1 MVDHDRGPTSP
12 TPIPEKRHAND
23 RIPLH
28 NLSKELGVEGLTA
41 YLDDEMSR
49 TDWSDDD
56 KALVRHALVLMLD
69 VHQGQTRDD
78 GQAYAT
84 HPLRNALRYLTP
96 ERLNIRDKPHRVAA
110 ILLHDTIEDNPWAVI
125 DANQDSIDR
134 RTAQQ
139 LALEK
144 LWEIYSP
151 EVAICV
157 ALFTIPPYPRED
169 MTPEEKRQHHYA
181 HRKMVL
187 ELDSDIGL
195 ALLPDPID
203 NGMANEHEVNPV
215 RRDKQMRKYI
225 PELPLYEAYVERMRE
240 SLTPD
245 ALRYLE
251 EVFSNVKREHMLWQR
266 GQLGA
271 AG

>member
-1 MVDHDRGPTSP
+1 
-12 TPIPEKRHAND
+12 
-23 RIPLH
+23 
-28 NLSKELGVEGLTA
+28 
-41 YLDDEMSR
+41 
-49 TDWSDDD
+49 
-56 KALVRHALVLMLD
+56 
-69 VHQGQTRDD
+69 
-78 GQAYAT
+78 
-84 HPLRNALRYLTP
+84 
-96 ERLNIRDKPHRVAA
+96 
-110 ILLHDTIEDNPWAVI
+110 
-125 DANQDSIDR
+125 
-134 RTAQQ
+134 
-139 LALEK
+139 
-144 LWEIYSP
+144 
-151 EVAICV
+151 
-157 ALFTIPPYPRED
+157 